1 MTVQFMV
8 HELIR
13 EFARRGIRLNVSEG
27 RLLLS
32 APPGSLTD
40 ELKESVR
47 LHRDALIG
55 ELARVSSDAALH
67 ALDPIVAEPH
77 KAHLPF
83 PLSDLQLGFYMANDP
98 YMEFHVRPHCYME
111 IDRIGLD
118 VARYQHAWNK
128 ALHRHVLGFH
138 LINAGLQLEKLAELP
153 PLVIAINDLRG
164 LDEDQREAALL
175 AVRCR
180 LERRE
185 LPLDRWPWFD
195 LSVSTW
201 CEDGEEKHRIHYNH
215 NSFFIDGY
223 ATTQFLE
230 EIERYYADPRLE
242 LPARVLSYRD
252 AVLAIGALEFT
263 PRGQQA
269 KHYWL
274 SRLPQL
280 PAPPDIPQVATLE
293 RRCRSNLDRRA
304 GALSRERWDAFK
316 RHAQACKV
324 TPSNAIIAAY
334 AQVVS
339 VWSQSEHFIFSQ
351 MVTRRFAELHAEI
364 KTLIGNFASLYPL
377 EVRLDRSL
385 PFQVNAA
392 ALQDQVMRDIRHLH
406 YGGMQV
412 LQELNRL
419 KGGFGTAPSPFV
431 VGSGLFMKE
440 YKKYDYVLL
449 ETSQTLLDHQFF
461 ELPDGS
467 YYYVWDL
474 IEAFFPDGLVDAMW
488 SAFTRLL
495 ETLCDDADAW
505 AVPVRGLL
513 DASELAPRE
522 ACNRSAQVFPESL
535 LHAPLAEQARA
546 RPDRI
551 AVRHAGHA
559 LTWRELDECS
569 TAIAHR
575 LQPHLSPGENAIAI
589 AMPRCAETVVA
600 VMGVLK
606 AGAAYVPIDPGLPG
620 NRRDFL
626 LRDVGA
632 PVVLTLPALRGQPDW
647 PAGVEVIGL
656 DLAEMAAARVPAPSA
671 SAAVPDGLA
680 YVIYTSGTTGRP
692 KGVMIEHRA
701 AMNTVQD
708 INRRFAVGPDDR
720 LFGVSPFNFDLSVY
734 DIFGAVA
741 AGATLVYPD
750 GEAALDPLHWL
761 DLIESERITI
771 WNSVP
776 ALVSLLVEAAR
787 DRGMVLPSLRLILLS
802 GDKIPSNL
810 AARIGAVAPQAS
822 VVALGGATEA
832 SIWSI
837 ILPLEKDRA
846 PTPLVPYG
854 YPMANQ
860 RWHIRDRHGEDV
872 PTWVPGEL
880 IIAGDGL
887 ARGYHGDAEK
897 TARSFVVDAGSG
909 ERLYRTG
916 DLGRYLP
923 DGCIEIHG
931 RIDHQVKIQ
940 GHRIELGEIEATLLR
955 HPAVS
960 QAVVLVRELTTRTA
974 QQLVAYVRPAGCDSP
989 AVSLLEQFL
998 REELPA
1004 YMVPQHWLLL
1014 AELPTTANG
1023 KVDRTALAA
1032 IGIDPAT
1039 QGVAPPPSVAPRTP
1053 LEQALAAIWQDVLQI
1068 ESIGV
1073 HDDFFDL
1080 GGQSFDAIR
1089 IFTLI
1094 KNTYGRLFTLG
1105 DIWQAR
1111 TVAAFAEKMLGRAA
1125 DSAPDPL
1132 VALAVDRPG
1141 RPLFLIHPAG
1151 GGVTGYRHLA
1161 LALSRPVYGLQAP
1174 ARAEGGLTTQDI
1186 EDLAAGYVAA
1196 LLRVQPDGPYAVGG
1210 WSSGGVVAFEMVRQL
1225 VARGAAVEPLLLLD
1239 APTPYRHSDLSLGRL
1254 TAWFMEDLALGLPL
1268 HRLPA
1273 DAGDMHDA
1281 GAALAWAIHNLQPY
1295 SPVELV
1301 HAQLLPIFQVF
1312 CDMVIA
1318 VSRYLPACLPGDI
1331 TVVRVT
1337 ENSVSEFAA
1346 HPALADADWGW
1357 GRFCSGSV
1365 RSVVAQGNHHDFL
1378 APDRLPAW
1386 VHVIADGHS

>member
-1 MTVQFMV
+1 MVQ
-8 HELIR
+8 ELIQ

-40 ELKESVR
+40 ELKDSIR

-67 ALDPIVAEPH
+67 AFDPIVAEPH

-111 IDRIGLD
+111 IDRSGFD
-118 VARYQHAWNK
+118 VARYQYAWNK
-128 ALHRHVLGFH
+128 ALRRHALGFH
-138 LINAGLQLEKLAELP
+138 RINAGLQLEKLAELP
-153 PLVIAINDLRG
+153 PFVIEVNDFRG
-164 LDEDQREAALL
+164 LDSDRREAALL
-175 AVRCR
+175 VIRQR

-195 LSVSTW
+195 LSVSVW
-201 CEDGEEKHRIHYNH
+201 REDGEDKHRIHYNH

-230 EIERYYADPRLE
+230 EIERYYANPQLE

-252 AVLAIGALEFT
+252 AVLAIAALEFT
-263 PRGQQA
+263 VPGQQA
-269 KHYWL
+269 KQYWL

-280 PAPPDIPQVATLE
+280 PPPPDLPQVATRE
-293 RRCRSNLDRRA
+293 RRCRSHLDRRA
-304 GALSRERWDAFK
+304 GVLSPQRWDAFK

-334 AQVVS
+334 AQVIS
-339 VWSQSEHFIFSQ
+339 AWSQSEHFIFSQ

-377 EVRLDRSL
+377 EIRIDRSL
-385 PFQVNAA
+385 AFQANASA
-392 ALQDQVMRDIRHLH
+392 VQDQVMRDIRHLH

-474 IEAFFPDGLVDAMW
+474 IEAFFPDGLIDAMW
-488 SAFTRLL
+488 GAFVHLL
-495 ETLCDDADAW
+495 DALCDDPGAW
-505 AVPVRGLL
+505 TVPVRGLL
-513 DASELAPRE
+513 DARELAPRE
-522 ACNRSAQVFPESL
+522 RVNRSAQSFPESL
-535 LHAPLAEQARA
+535 LHAPLPQQARVQGE
-546 RPDRI
+546 RT
-551 AVRHAGHA
+551 AVRDAGRT
-559 LTWRELDECS
+559 LTWRELDACS
-569 TAIAHR
+569 TALAQRLQHR
-575 LQPHLSPGENAIAI
+575 LAPGENRIAV
-589 AMPRCAETVVA
+589 AMPRCAEMVVA
-600 VMGVLK
+600 VCGVLK
-606 AGAAYVPIDPGLPG
+606 AGAAYVPVDPNLPA

-632 PVVLTLPALRGQPDW
+632 PVVLTLPALRAQLDW
-647 PAGVEVIGL
+647 PAGIEVIGL
-656 DLAEMAAARVPAPSA
+656 DLDAAAEDGGAPAA
-671 SAAVPDGLA
+671 SAPAVAPDRLA

-692 KGVMIEHRA
+692 KGVMIEHAA

-708 INRRFAVGPDDR
+708 INRRFSVGADDR

-734 DIFGAVA
+734 DIFGAIA

-750 GEAALDPLHWL
+750 VDAALDPLHWL
-761 DLIESERITI
+761 DLIQAEQVTV

-776 ALVSLLVEAAR
+776 ALVSLLVEAAQ
-787 DRGMVLPSLRLILLS
+787 DRGTLLTSLRLVLLS
-802 GDKIPSNL
+802 GDKVPNNL
-810 AARIGAVAPQAS
+810 AARIHAVAPQAS

-832 SIWSI
+832 AIWSI
-837 ILPLEKDRA
+837 IFPLEKDRA

-860 RWHIRDRHGEDV
+860 RWHIRDRHGENV

-880 IIAGDGL
+880 LIAGDGL
-887 ARGYHGDAEK
+887 ARGYYGDAEK
-897 TARSFVVDAGSG
+897 TARSFVVDTRSG

-916 DLGRYLP
+916 DIGRYLP

-940 GHRIELGEIEATLLR
+940 GHRIELGEVEATLLR
-955 HPAVS
+955 HPAVD
-960 QAVVLVRELTTRTA
+960 QAVVLVRELTLRKA
-974 QQLVAYVRPAGCDSP
+974 QQLVAYVRPSGVDSVSP
-989 AVSLLEQFL
+989 AALEQFL
-998 REELPA
+998 REELPV
-1004 YMVPQHWLLL
+1004 YMIPQHWLLL

-1023 KVDRTALAA
+1023 KVDRAALAA
-1032 IGIDPAT
+1032 IAIDAAA
-1039 QGVAPPPSVAPRTP
+1039 QGAAPPPHVAPRTAV
-1053 LEQALAAIWQDVLQI
+1053 EQALATIWQDVLQV
-1068 ESIGV
+1068 EAIGV
-1073 HDDFFDL
+1073 YDDFFDL

-1089 IFTLI
+1089 IFTVI

-1111 TVAAFAEKMLGRAA
+1111 TVAAFAGKLLDGAA
-1125 DSAPDPL
+1125 DSASDPL
-1132 VALAVDRPG
+1132 VALAIDRPG
-1141 RPLFLIHPAG
+1141 RPLFLVHPAG

-1161 LALSRPVYGLQAP
+1161 QALSRPVYGLQALP
-1174 ARAEGGLTTQDI
+1174 RAEGGLPTQDVA
-1186 EDLAAGYVAA
+1186 DLAAGYVAA
-1196 LLRVQPDGPYAVGG
+1196 LLRVQPEGPYAVGG
-1210 WSSGGVVAFEMVRQL
+1210 WSSGGAVAFEMVRQL

-1239 APTPYRHSDLSLGRL
+1239 APAPYRHADLSAGRL
-1254 TAWFMEDLALGLPL
+1254 AAWFMEDLALGLPL
-1268 HRLPA
+1268 QYLPA
-1273 DAGDMHDA
+1273 YAGDAGDSA
-1281 GAALAWAIHNLQPY
+1281 SALSWAIHNLQPY

-1301 HAQLLPIFQVF
+1301 HAQLLPIFRVF
-1312 CDMVIA
+1312 CDMVVA
-1318 VSRYLPACLPGDI
+1318 VSRYLPACLPSDMTI
-1331 TVVRVT
+1331 VRVT

-1346 HPALADADWGW
+1346 HPAKADADWGW
-1357 GRFCSGSV
+1357 GGFCSGSI
-1365 RSVVAQGNHHDFL
+1365 RSVVTPGNHHDFL
-1378 APDRLPAW
+1378 APHRLPAW
-1386 VHVIADGHS
+1386 SHVIADGQS